1 MTAVEEYRPGR
12 DPAPLEGILVPGW
25 VNAHCHLELSHLHG
39 AIAPGGGFAAFAA
52 AMGRTRGLYTEQQ
65 RLQAAERADRAM
77 WEEGVQ
83 AVGDVCNGES
93 TFTLKSRSPIRY
105 HSFMEL
111 FGLRSADAAAQRD
124 SVRRAEAMGLR
135 ASVTPHSL
143 YSLNTAAFADAAGDE
158 LRTAAPEDSRSSHRA
173 PNGAPCAGKTFGAG
187 GTTSADKTF
196 GADTAERLRP
206 AGKHLPAAGPAECAP
221 LSIHF
226 LESEGEAALFRGEGD
241 LSEWYARAG
250 FTTDF
255 LGFGS
260 PAARLTAQVP
270 ASRQVLLVH
279 GCCAGEA
286 EMERID
292 AHFTR
297 PVTWVVCP
305 RSNRYISGAR
315 PPLELLLRR
324 GAQVAVGTDSLASNT
339 SLSMVAEL
347 AAMPEVPLEERL
359 WWATGGGAQALGL
372 AHRIGAFE
380 TGLSPG
386 AVLLTGADIRSPRPQ
401 LTPEARSRRLI

>member
-25 VNAHCHLELSHLHG
+25 VNAHCHLELSYLHG

-52 AMGRTRGLYTEQQ
+52 AMGRTRGLCTEQQ

-93 TFTLKSRSPIRY
+93 TFALKSRSPIRY

-111 FGLRSADAAAQRD
+111 FGLRSADAAAQRA
-124 SVRRAEAMGLR
+124 SVRRAEATGLR

-143 YSLNTAAFADAAGDE
+143 YSLNTAAFADAAGDGPSAG
-158 LRTAAPEDSRSSHRA
+158 T
-173 PNGAPCAGKTFGAG
+173 PCSG
-187 GTTSADKTF
+187 GIS
-196 GADTAERLRP
+196 GADTAALRRP
-206 AGKHLPAAGPAECAP
+206 GRGPAECAP

-250 FTTDF
+250 FSADF

-260 PAARLTAQVP
+260 PTARLTAQVP
-270 ASRQVLLVH
+270 ASRRVLLVH

-297 PVTWVVCP
+297 PATWVVCP

-347 AAMPEVPLEERL
+347 AAMPEVPLEKRL